1 MFSDVLAYFS
11 SKRVEP
17 EQVTAPPLPI
27 LDDQS
32 SSKALTTQLQTASSN
47 SDPPAVQYENFS
59 KEFQSITQQDNFDGF
74 RLEAGKSATKQLH
87 TSHTLFLGTTLRES
101 GYVYQFGPTFARE
114 DGSLLLVGRY
124 GIDGVVNGR
133 IAKTLAKGLE
143 FKANVNSSLKE
154 EQRNMYELSLDYA
167 NKEWAS
173 SLKLAWQGAWLLNGS
188 FSQVIT
194 PNLQMG
200 GDLTWIAANGASIGA
215 IGARYAKGN
224 NILTCQLSRQPDFKS
239 PAGLTT
245 SLHSGKVQYV
255 RKVTDRLS
263 LASEYELAPT
273 DLQSGMKVGY
283 EYLFRQARVQGLIDT
298 GGKVSVVAQDFSGFG
313 VSGVIDYWRG
323 DYKFGF
329 MMHVVPQPEGS
340 GPSA

>member
-1 MFSDVLAYFS
+1 MFSDLLAYFS
-11 SKRVEP
+11 SKRLDAEP
-17 EQVTAPPLPI
+17 VSPANSPADTQIPHVAAT
-27 LDDQS
+27 
-32 SSKALTTQLQTASSN
+32 TTQLQST
-47 SDPPAVQYENFS
+47 SDAFDPRALQYENFS
-59 KEFQSITQQDNFDGF
+59 KEFHSVTQQDNFDGF
-74 RLEAGKSATKQLH
+74 RLEAGKTATKQLH

-133 IAKTLAKGLE
+133 IAKTLGKGLE
-143 FKANVNSSLKE
+143 FKANINSSLKE
-154 EQRNMYELSLDYA
+154 EPRNMYELSLDYA

-194 PNLQMG
+194 PNLLMG

-215 IGARYAKGN
+215 IGARYTKGPN
-224 NILTCQLSRQPDFKS
+224 VLSGQISRQPDFKS
-239 PAGLTT
+239 PIGLTT
-245 SLHSGKVQYV
+245 SQHTGKIQYV

-263 LASEYELAPT
+263 LASEYEFSPS
-273 DLQSGMKVGY
+273 DLQSGFKVGY
-283 EYLFRQARVQGLIDT
+283 EYLFRQARVQGLVDT
-298 GGKVSVVAQDFSGFG
+298 SGKVSVMAQDFSGFG

-329 MMHVVPQPEGS
+329 MMHVLPQPEGS
-340 GPSA
+340 GTS

>member
-1 MFSDVLAYFS
+1 MFSDLLAYFS
-11 SKRVEP
+11 SKRLDSESVSVP
-17 EQVTAPPLPI
+17 IQPIDSIAPVAQP
-27 LDDQS
+27 S
-32 SSKALTTQLQTASSN
+32 ATTTQLHSS
-47 SDPPAVQYENFS
+47 SAISEPSALQYENFS

-74 RLEAGKSATKQLH
+74 RLEAGKTATKQLH

-143 FKANVNSSLKE
+143 FKANLNSSLKE
-154 EQRNMYELSLDYA
+154 EPRNMYELSLDYG

-194 PNLQMG
+194 PHLQMG

-215 IGARYAKGN
+215 IGARYSKGA

-239 PAGLTT
+239 PIGLTT
-245 SLHSGKVQYV
+245 SQHTGKIQYV

-263 LASEYELAPT
+263 LATEYEYSPAG
-273 DLQSGMKVGY
+273 LQSGMKVGY
-283 EYLFRQARVQGLIDT
+283 EYLFRQARVQGLVDT
-298 GGKVSVVAQDFSGFG
+298 GGKVSVMAQDFSGFG

-329 MMHVVPQPEGS
+329 MMHVVPQPES
-340 GPSA
+340 